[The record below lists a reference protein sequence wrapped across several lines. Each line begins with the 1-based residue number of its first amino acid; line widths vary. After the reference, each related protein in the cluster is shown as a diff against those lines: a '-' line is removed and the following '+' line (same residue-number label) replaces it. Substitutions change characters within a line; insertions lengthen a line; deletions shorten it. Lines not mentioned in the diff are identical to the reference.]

1 MERLAWIFQVGPK
14 HNHKC
19 LYRREAERLMTE
31 EKEMN
36 DGNEKLETFEEG
48 AKSRSGGSIQ
58 KSRKGKETHPPDRL
72 LKKPALLTLD
82 F

>member
-1 MERLAWIFQVGPK
+1 
-14 HNHKC
+14 
-19 LYRREAERLMTE
+19 MTE

-48 AKSRSGGSIQ
+48 ATSRSGGSIQ